1 MKNGRVTTLA
11 SRDGLPCTE
20 AHWTIEDDDGDFWLS
35 MPCGLVRIA
44 RTELDAWASLADG
57 RRPSQAQ
64 FRPTVFGSPDGV
76 RSRANGGPFSP
87 PVAKASDGR
96 LWFFP
101 LEGLSVI
108 DPRRLLSNTLP
119 PLVQIEQISADR
131 QIYLP
136 APEVRLPPLIRDL
149 EIDYTALSL
158 VAPEMVMFRIKLEG
172 RDREWQDVGNRRK
185 AFYTN
190 LPPGS
195 YRFRVMASN
204 NSGVW
209 NETGAFLDFSVA
221 PAYYQTTWFAA
232 LSMTALIALVWGG
245 HRVRLRIV
253 EKHKSEI
260 SALNERLMKAQEQE
274 RIRIAGEL
282 HDGVM
287 QEMLAVTMMLGT
299 AKRRI
304 PDNSEAKATIDK
316 AQQKLVQAGTDIRQL
331 SHDLHPPL
339 LQEAGLPKA
348 VHRLLRAVQYRCQ
361 HSGRVRCRR
370 ERRRPVSR
378 CGARAVPHRSGSARE
393 RGEACRRQAHHRSFE
408 TVGRRRS
415 RSPCRTMASASIEGD
430 WPAKAVWG

>member
-1 MKNGRVTTLA
+1 
-11 SRDGLPCTE
+11 
-20 AHWTIEDDDGDFWLS
+20 

-64 FRPTVFGSPDGV
+64 FRPTVFGSSDGV

-119 PLVQIEQISADR
+119 PPVQIEQISADS
-131 QIYLP
+131 QMYLP

-158 VAPEMVMFRIKLEG
+158 VAPENGDVSHTSSRAAIASG
-172 RDREWQDVGNRRK
+172 RTSATVDRPSTPICVLARTDSESWRATTAVCGTK
-185 AFYTN
+185 
-190 LPPGS
+190 P
-195 YRFRVMASN
+195 
-204 NSGVW
+204 
-209 NETGAFLDFSVA
+209 GAFLDFSMA

-253 EKHKSEI
+253 EKHKREI

-316 AQQKLVQAGTDIRQL
+316 AQQKLVQVGTDIRQL

-348 VHRLLRAVQYRCQ
+348 VQRLLRAVQYRCR

-378 CGARAVPHRSGSARE
+378 CGARAVPHRSGSARQ
-393 RGEACRRQAHHRSFE
+393 RGEACAAKRIIVRLKRSDGVVSL
-408 TVGRRRS
+408 TVSDDGVGFDRGRL
-415 RSPCRTMASASIEGD
+415 ASAGGLGLIMMRERASQLNGTFEFESAPGRGTTITVTI
-430 WPAKAVWG
+430 PFR

>member
-1 MKNGRVTTLA
+1 
-11 SRDGLPCTE
+11 
-20 AHWTIEDDDGDFWLS
+20 
-35 MPCGLVRIA
+35 
-44 RTELDAWASLADG
+44 
-57 RRPSQAQ
+57 
-64 FRPTVFGSPDGV
+64 
-76 RSRANGGPFSP
+76 
-87 PVAKASDGR
+87 
-96 LWFFP
+96 
-101 LEGLSVI
+101 
-108 DPRRLLSNTLP
+108 
-119 PLVQIEQISADR
+119 
-131 QIYLP
+131 
-136 APEVRLPPLIRDL
+136 
-149 EIDYTALSL
+149 
-158 VAPEMVMFRIKLEG
+158 MFRIKLEG
-172 RDREWQDVGNRRK
+172 RDREWQDVGNRRQ

-190 LPPGS
+190 LRPGS

-209 NETGAFLDFSVA
+209 NETGAVLDFSVA

-316 AQQKLVQAGTDIRQL
+316 AQQKLIQAGTDIRQL

-348 VHRLLRAVQYRCQ
+348 VHAYCEQFSAACSIPVACEADETRW
-361 HSGRVRCRR
+361 
-370 ERRRPVSR
+370 RPVPW
-378 CGARAVPHRSGSARE
+378 CGARSVPHRSGSARE
-393 RGEACRRQAHHRSFE
+393 RSEACGSQADRCSPDPIRRRGFAHR
-408 TVGRRRS
+408 VGRRRWLRPRPIGHRRWFGVDYDAGTRQSTGRHVRVRERARARNDDQS
-415 RSPCRTMASASIEGD
+415 RDSFSIDQALVRLAGRVSRPSSPGQASESAFILRIT
-430 WPAKAVWG
+430 